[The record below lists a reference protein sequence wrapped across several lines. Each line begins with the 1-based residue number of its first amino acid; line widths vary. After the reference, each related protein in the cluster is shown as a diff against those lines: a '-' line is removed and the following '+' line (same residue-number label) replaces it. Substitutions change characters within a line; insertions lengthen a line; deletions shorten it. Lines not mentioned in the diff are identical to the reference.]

1 MTVEEMDNFFENLK
15 NTEATLE
22 EIASAVIS
30 DAQKNGADES
40 EVSID
45 SGTGISVSCRDADVE
60 NIEFNK
66 DKSLHITVY
75 KDKRSGSAS
84 TNDLSKESLHETV
97 LSALNIA
104 TFADRDEFSGLC
116 DKELICN
123 EFKELELIFDNGQ
136 NTELAINKALSLDKM
151 ILEKPDNRIKKSDG
165 SSFSNSFV
173 TSIIA
178 NSHGFSHAN
187 SQSIVSCALT
197 LLGEADNKMQRGLG
211 MSISRTIDNL
221 YSSEKIFNE
230 ALEHTLQKLNAR
242 KLKTGT
248 YNVIFSR
255 SAVRSLW
262 GHLFGA
268 ISGGHIY
275 RKSSF
280 LLDKLG
286 KQVLSKNFTVIEDPF
301 VKGGFASRNYDAD
314 AVAVNRSEIVSEGML
329 NEYLLSTYS
338 ARKLHMQTNGH
349 ASGTH
354 NVFIKDLKNNL
365 SLDEML
371 KSVGEGVV
379 ITGLMGQGVNIV
391 NGNYSRGAEGY
402 YFRNG
407 IFEHAVDG
415 ITVAGNLAEMFMKME
430 AMAQDID
437 ERYSL
442 RTGSILIPDMSISGL

>member
-165 SSFSNSFV
+165 SSFISYVPQFTAATLISRVVRIRDASNS
-173 TSIIA
+173 
-178 NSHGFSHAN
+178 
-187 SQSIVSCALT
+187 
-197 LLGEADNKMQRGLG
+197 
-211 MSISRTIDNL
+211 
-221 YSSEKIFNE
+221 
-230 ALEHTLQKLNAR
+230 
-242 KLKTGT
+242 
-248 YNVIFSR
+248 
-255 SAVRSLW
+255 VRL
-262 GHLFGA
+262 
-268 ISGGHIY
+268 
-275 RKSSF
+275 
-280 LLDKLG
+280 
-286 KQVLSKNFTVIEDPF
+286 P
-301 VKGGFASRNYDAD
+301 
-314 AVAVNRSEIVSEGML
+314 VAV
-329 NEYLLSTYS
+329 
-338 ARKLHMQTNGH
+338 
-349 ASGTH
+349 
-354 NVFIKDLKNNL
+354 
-365 SLDEML
+365 
-371 KSVGEGVV
+371 
-379 ITGLMGQGVNIV
+379 
-391 NGNYSRGAEGY
+391 
-402 YFRNG
+402 
-407 IFEHAVDG
+407 
-415 ITVAGNLAEMFMKME
+415 
-430 AMAQDID
+430 
-437 ERYSL
+437 
-442 RTGSILIPDMSISGL
+442 